1 MNFIDSNYFLSDFL
15 RDKLLKKENQKVL
28 GFISFISQVDSIGD
42 YQSFEIAMKEM
53 EKLYTDKRFIF
64 SVKRA
69 FGESLLYGHLHAIA
83 EYAKLSDEE
92 IRYFPIMEHGVD
104 FWEMVKKPSYPRV
117 FQGKYLRSKWREL
130 NKGVP
135 AFYIGPYIYYAK
147 STYSKEKI
155 CALKRENGKTLLIV
169 PAHTHEM
176 AEQSY
181 DMKKFV
187 NTIMQKY
194 SDHYDTIMVLAYWAD
209 LKYDLYSLFQ
219 KAGAK
224 LVSAGFRGDPNF
236 ISRLKTL
243 LLLADTIV
251 GNDLGTFIGYGF
263 FLGKDVYLIEND
275 VKLNLYDTKLGTDD
289 IVYQNNL
296 QLFLN
301 AFGSE
306 ISKGRQAFLCNQFW
320 GNEEIKSPCEVRDIF
335 QVNQCVLKKAKG
347 QINAIP
353 KAVNACIH
361 SDELTHSQRELLL
374 ASI

>member
-1 MNFIDSNYFLSDFL
+1 MNVIDSNYFLSDFF
-15 RDKLLKKENQKVL
+15 RDKLLKKENQKVAE
-28 GFISFISQVDSIGD
+28 FISFISQVDSIGD
-42 YQSFEIAMKEM
+42 YPSFEIAMKEM
-53 EKLYTDKRFIF
+53 ERLYTNKKFIF
-64 SVKRA
+64 SIKRA

-83 EYAKLSDEE
+83 EYAKLSDED

-117 FQGKYLRSKWREL
+117 FQGRYLHDKWRDL
-130 NKGVP
+130 NKGIP
-135 AFYIGPYIYYAK
+135 SFYIGPYIYYAQ
-147 STYSKEKI
+147 SAYSEEEI
-155 CALKRENGKTLLIV
+155 SELKRKNGKTLLIV

-187 NTIMQKY
+187 DTVMQRCSPY
-194 SDHYDTIMVLAYWAD
+194 YDTIMVLAYWAD

-224 LVSAGFRGDPNF
+224 VVSAGFRGDPNF

-243 LLLADTIV
+243 LLLADTVI
-251 GNDLGTFIGYGF
+251 GNDLGTFVGYGF

-275 VKLNLYDTKLGTDD
+275 VELSLHDTELDTGNV
-289 IVYQNNL
+289 VYQNNL
-296 QLFLN
+296 QLFMN
-301 AFGSE
+301 AFGRE
-306 ISKGRQAFLCNQFW
+306 INKDKQTLLCEQFW
-320 GNEEIKSPCEVRDIF
+320 GSKEIKSPLEIRDIL
-335 QVNQCVLKKAKG
+335 QVNRCILKKAKG

-361 SDELTHSQRELLL
+361 SGELTHSQRDLLL